1 MPPPPSGRC
10 QASRPKVVPSI
21 VSSRPTMRSC
31 RPVKYSA
38 ARSMSMMAVLASGR
52 ASAAPRQCA
61 VSDVG
66 AILHAVEMNAGDGGI
81 GIALR
86 VPHRVPQRGDAK
98 HAPAAGHDLAVD
110 ERRARMERLGPVAC
124 VVEAGDDIAAAWIVG
139 IAGSGEDDAE
149 RHPPIPLRVDPI
161 E

>member
-1 MPPPPSGRC
+1 RSKTRPRSRIRLMPPPPSGRC
-10 QASRPKVVPSI
+10 QASRPNVVPSI
-21 VSSRPTMRSC
+21 VCSRPTMRSC

-38 ARSMSMMAVLASGR
+38 ARSMSMMTMLASGR
-52 ASAAPRQCA
+52 ASAATRRQGA
-61 VSDVG
+61 VPDVG

-81 GIALR
+81 GVALR

-124 VVEAGDDIAAAWIVG
+124 VVEAGDDIAAAWIV
-139 IAGSGEDDAE
+139 
-149 RHPPIPLRVDPI
+149 
-161 E
+161 